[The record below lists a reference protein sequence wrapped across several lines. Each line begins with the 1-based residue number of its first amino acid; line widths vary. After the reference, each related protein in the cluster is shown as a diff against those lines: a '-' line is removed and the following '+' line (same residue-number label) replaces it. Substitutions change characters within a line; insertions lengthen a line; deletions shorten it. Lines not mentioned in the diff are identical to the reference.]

1 MPLARRGK
9 LSMPL
14 YIDIHV
20 APGATAAAL
29 EEAHKADLAVQHK
42 HSVNCIKYWL
52 NEDAGKVFCL
62 IDAPNPEAAAAVHRE
77 AHGLMAEKIIEVD
90 EDMADSM
97 LGPGE
102 INRAGAALL
111 PGEVGKHDNGLRA
124 IMFTDIVGSTEMTS
138 IHGDEVAIA
147 MLSVHDHIVRMEVG
161 GMGGREVKHTG
172 DGIMAAFNSA
182 ACAVKAA
189 CSIQGKLAQHNDGGP
204 EHPVIVRI
212 GISAGEP
219 VEQGQDLFGST
230 VQLAARLCAQAEPGQ
245 TLVSNVVADLC
256 IGKNLK
262 FLDIVECQLKGFAGP
277 IHARPVELTL

>member
-1 MPLARRGK
+1 
-9 LSMPL
+9 MPL

-29 EEAHKADLAVQHK
+29 EEAHKADLAVQDK
-42 HSVNCIKYWL
+42 HCVHCIKYWL
-52 NEDAGKVFCL
+52 NEEAGKVFCL

-111 PGEVGKHDNGLRA
+111 PGEVNHDTGVRA

-138 IHGDEVAIA
+138 IHGDEVAIS
-147 MLSVHDHIVRMEVG
+147 MLGVHDHIVRMEVG

-189 CSIQGKLAQHNDGGP
+189 CGIHENLAKHNGGGTD
-204 EHPVIVRI
+204 HPVVVRI

-219 VEQGQDLFGST
+219 VEQNQDLFGST

-262 FLDIVECQLKGFAGP
+262 FLDKVECQLKGFAEP
-277 IHARPVELTL
+277 IQARPVEHLL

>member
-1 MPLARRGK
+1 
-9 LSMPL
+9 MPL
-14 YIDIHV
+14 YIDIHN

-52 NEDAGKVFCL
+52 NEEAGKVFCL

-111 PGEVGKHDNGLRA
+111 PGEIKHDTGVRA

-138 IHGDEVAIA
+138 IHGDEIAIS
-147 MLSVHDHIVRMEVG
+147 MLGVHDHIVRVEVG

-189 CSIQGKLAQHNDGGP
+189 CAIHGNLAKHNEGGTD
-204 EHPVIVRI
+204 HPVIVRI

-219 VEQGQDLFGST
+219 VEQNQDLFGST

-262 FLDIVECQLKGFAGP
+262 FLDKVECQLKGFAEP
-277 IHARPVELTL
+277 IHARPVEHIP

>member
-1 MPLARRGK
+1 
-9 LSMPL
+9 MPL
-14 YIDIHV
+14 YMDIHV
-20 APGATAAAL
+20 VPGATPEAL
-29 EEAHKADLAVQHK
+29 EEAHNADLAVQHK
-42 HSVNCIKYWL
+42 HCVHCLKYWF
-52 NEDAGKVFCL
+52 NEQAGKVFCL
-62 IDAPNPEAAAAVHRE
+62 IDAPSPEAAAAVHRE

-90 EDMADSM
+90 EDMADSL

-102 INRAGAALL
+102 INGAGAALI
-111 PGEVGKHDNGLRA
+111 PGEFEKHDSGVRA
-124 IMFTDIVGSTEMTS
+124 VMFTDIVGSTEMTS

-182 ACAVKAA
+182 ACAVKSA
-189 CSIQGKLAQHNDGGP
+189 CSIQGKLAQHNDRGA
-204 EHPVIVRI
+204 EHPVVVRI

-262 FLDIVECQLKGFAGP
+262 FLDVVECQLKGFAEP
-277 IHARPVELTL
+277 IHARPVELIL